1 MAKALIDYS
10 SIKMLDDDGAI
21 VSEEFIEFAQP
32 KEDLVPHKAGTSW
45 HPILQR
51 YLPDSIVDRE
61 MLVDE
66 SELFPNGEEEDDDP
80 IIDANGNIVEKQP
93 DKDDTGEKKDDELVT
108 STEPVFVRLRPKFY
122 KGEKENPYVGLAD
135 PLPSPQELAKHY
147 FWYWESILHR
157 DPDAEDRN
165 INSFVERGICIL
177 FREYRELERFVK
189 VVDSIKVADAPLEEK
204 AFVAC
209 AFASTLPWAA
219 ELAWEENA
227 NAVDWLC
234 YFETEGHE

>member
-80 IIDANGNIVEKQP
+80 IIDANGDIVEEQP
-93 DKDDTGEKKDDELVT
+93 DKDETGETKDDELVT
-108 STEPVFVRLRPKFY
+108 STEPVLVRLRPKFY
-122 KGEKENPYVGLAD
+122 KGEKENPYAGLVD

-147 FWYWESILHR
+147 FWYWESTLHR
-157 DPDAEDRN
+157 DPDFAVGKVNDFIEQG
-165 INSFVERGICIL
+165 INIL
-177 FREYRELERFVK
+177 FREYRQLERFVK
-189 VVDSIKVADAPLEEK
+189 VVDSIKAADASLEEK
-204 AFVAC
+204 AFVAF
-209 AFASTLPWAA
+209 AFAGTMTWATELTL
-219 ELAWEENA
+219 EENA

-234 YFETEGHE
+234 YFEAGRHT

>member
-51 YLPDSIVDRE
+51 YLPDSVVDRE

-66 SELFPNGEEEDDDP
+66 SELFPNGEEEEDDP
-80 IIDANGNIVEKQP
+80 IIDANGDIVEEQL
-93 DKDDTGEKKDDELVT
+93 DKDEAGETKDEELVT

-147 FWYWESILHR
+147 FWYWESTLHR
-157 DPDAEDRN
+157 DPVFVVGKVNDFIEQG
-165 INSFVERGICIL
+165 INIL
-177 FREYRELERFVK
+177 FREYRQLERFVK
-189 VVDSIKVADAPLEEK
+189 VVDSIKAADAPLEEK
-204 AFVAC
+204 AFVAF
-209 AFASTLPWAA
+209 AFAGTMTWAA
-219 ELAWEENA
+219 ELTLEEND

-234 YFETEGHE
+234 YFEAGRHE

>member
-1 MAKALIDYS
+1 M
-10 SIKMLDDDGAI
+10 
-21 VSEEFIEFAQP
+21 
-32 KEDLVPHKAGTSW
+32 
-45 HPILQR
+45 
-51 YLPDSIVDRE
+51 
-61 MLVDE
+61 
-66 SELFPNGEEEDDDP
+66 
-80 IIDANGNIVEKQP
+80 
-93 DKDDTGEKKDDELVT
+93 
-108 STEPVFVRLRPKFY
+108 
-122 KGEKENPYVGLAD
+122 
-135 PLPSPQELAKHY
+135 
-147 FWYWESILHR
+147 
-157 DPDAEDRN
+157 
-165 INSFVERGICIL
+165 